1 MSRIPS
7 FLTISVVFLYL
18 GYLLLPG
25 YIALYLAKIRCNRF
39 LLGYGISFS
48 LLVVTQI
55 PIRVVGGSLSLWVWV
70 VHIAIAILLG
80 ASWLYGRRRN
90 VSVAAQ
96 KSAGRRM
103 VEYVGFS
110 AVVIGFS
117 VYHLSVG
124 AYTEIPSDFWVHL
137 GDTWNELININRGG
151 LPGNGLDI
159 ASIINGNY
167 APFCMQ

>member
-70 VHIAIAILLG
+70 VHMAIAILLG

-124 AYTEIPSDFWVHL
+124 AYTEIPSDF
-137 GDTWNELININRGG
+137 G
-151 LPGNGLDI
+151 
-159 ASIINGNY
+159 SI
-167 APFCMQ
+167 